1 VCVVVIF
8 HFTCAVI
15 VLIAMS
21 LCELLDG
28 YVLCKAKLACVELKP
43 ILVTVLLLLHP
54 FNGLSSRTTWVSW
67 YQKGKSSLHLLRS
80 EMMGF

>member
-8 HFTCAVI
+8 HFTCTVI

-28 YVLCKAKLACVELKP
+28 CVLCKAKLACVELKP